1 MSRDIDTILD
11 TTSPTQSTVER
22 NELFL
27 RIMREVDSPVTPAV
41 VRSPYVSWVAPRAM
55 VVAVVCVLL
64 ITTAGGTVAAA
75 ESARPGDWLFPIDQA
90 AETVRLTLAS
100 EERRETL
107 KADFLIERMT
117 ETESIIAE
125 VATRDAAGEGVVSTI
140 PTSASPRVEAAIA
153 LINDSR
159 SAFKHI
165 DEERL
170 AAFKE
175 LVARVQIEGAVER
188 FRFDED
194 RIEFRFEG
202 ERVRIDQ
209 DEIRIDYR
217 DDEDDNDKDDDRSVP
232 VSRRLMPID
241 NELNDISEYRDRLDD
256 DDELHRDEDRHEDE
270 EASEDGDES
279 DDTYED
285 DQDDKEGSDQQDD
298 EDDSDNENDVDEDDN
313 DKDDDRSGR
322 DRDDDRDDD

>member
-1 MSRDIDTILD
+1 VPSECVTTAPNKSLLHYSPNNIYYVTRYRYNLD
-11 TTSPTQSTVER
+11 TTSPTQSTAER

-27 RIMREVDSPVTPAV
+27 RIMHEVDSPVTPAV

-64 ITTAGGTVAAA
+64 IITAGGTVAAA

-107 KADFLIERMT
+107 KADFLVERMT

-125 VATRDAAGEGVVSTI
+125 VATRDAAGEGFVSTI

-188 FRFDED
+188 LRFDED

-209 DEIRIDYR
+209 DDIRIDYR
-217 DDEDDNDKDDDRSVP
+217 GNEDDSDKDDDRLVP

-241 NELNDISEYRDRLDD
+241 NELNEISEYRDLRD
-256 DDELHRDEDRHEDE
+256 DDELRRDEDRREDE
-270 EASEDGDES
+270 KESED
-279 DDTYED
+279 
-285 DQDDKEGSDQQDD
+285 DD
-298 EDDSDNENDVDEDDN
+298 E
-313 DKDDDRSGR
+313 K
-322 DRDDDRDDD
+322 

>member
-1 MSRDIDTILD
+1 MSHDIDTILD

-107 KADFLIERMT
+107 KADFLVERMT

-188 FRFDED
+188 LRFDED

-209 DEIRIDYR
+209 DDIRIDYR
-217 DDEDDNDKDDDRSVP
+217 GNEDDSDKDDDRLVP

-241 NELNDISEYRDRLDD
+241 NELNEISEYRDLRDD
-256 DDELHRDEDRHEDE
+256 DDELRRDEDRREDE
-270 EASEDGDES
+270 KESEDDDES
-279 DDTYED
+279 DDKD
-285 DQDDKEGSDQQDD
+285 DNEGSDRQDD
-298 EDDSDNENDVDEDDN
+298 EDNSDNENDSDEDDT
-313 DKDDDRSGR
+313 DDDDDRSGR